1 VIIDA
6 LAKGYFLM
14 GVNQAIKI
22 MLMKTEPMTLTEA
35 FRDAMKLE
43 LINETNR
50 ARS

>member
-22 MLMKTEPMTLTEA
+22 MLMQTETVTLTEA
-35 FRDAMKLE
+35 LRDAMKLE